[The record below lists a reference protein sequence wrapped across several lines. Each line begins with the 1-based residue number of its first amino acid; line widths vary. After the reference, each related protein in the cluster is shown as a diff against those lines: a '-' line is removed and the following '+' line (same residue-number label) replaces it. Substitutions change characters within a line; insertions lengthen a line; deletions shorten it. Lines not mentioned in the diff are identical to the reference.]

1 MYENNLVDTFKGTAR
16 DGVGPQLRGMAR
28 HSEVRLRTRL
38 PGEAQ
43 AEASRGF
50 SQHHAAAGG
59 GAGLEIAGRAAAG
72 AWWSQGS
79 EGGSTRAARGRP
91 RDGSHVEYRDPG
103 TWTVEESEPDSQDL
117 GPGGETQDGE
127 PPPANCPTRLAAR
140 PSPPPWRAVGRR
152 GRPAGRRGAA
162 DMPGRAAVQ
171 VPPPTS
177 TQRRRFPS
185 RAHGQRGVRPT
196 PAPLYAKARTQRY
209 LKSGFPTGRRRG
221 RARDARGRAHGHRNP
236 PAHRRLCSLPN
247 VTESFSE
254 QVRPTLSRSRKTT
267 RATGLN

>member
-1 MYENNLVDTFKGTAR
+1 MDSPST
-16 DGVGPQLRGMAR
+16 
-28 HSEVRLRTRL
+28 TRRRR
-38 PGEAQ
+38 E
-43 AEASRGF
+43 
-50 SQHHAAAGG
+50 
-59 GAGLEIAGRAAAG
+59 AGLGWKSQAGLLPERGGPKEAREAAPGQRVGGRGTG
-72 AWWSQGS
+72 ATS
-79 EGGSTRAARGRP
+79 ST
-91 RDGSHVEYRDPG
+91 G
-103 TWTVEESEPDSQDL
+103 TW
-117 GPGGETQDGE
+117 GPGRSRSQSQTVKTWVLGAETQDSD
-127 PPPANCPTRLAAR
+127 PPPNCPTRLAAR

-221 RARDARGRAHGHRNP
+221 RARDARGRAHRHRNP

>member
-16 DGVGPQLRGMAR
+16 DGVRPQLRGMAR

-38 PGEAQ
+38 PGEAR

-50 SQHHAAAGG
+50 SQHHAAAAGG

-72 AWWSQGS
+72 ARWSQGS
-79 EGGSTRAARGRP
+79 EGGSTWAARGRP

-117 GPGGETQDGE
+117 GPGGETQDGD
-127 PPPANCPTRLAAR
+127 PPPHCPTRLAAR

-221 RARDARGRAHGHRNP
+221 RARDARGRAHRHRNP

-247 VTESFSE
+247 VTESFSK
-254 QVRPTLSRSRKTT
+254 QVRPTLSRSCKTT

>member
-38 PGEAQ
+38 PGEAR

-50 SQHHAAAGG
+50 SQHHAAAAGG

-72 AWWSQGS
+72 ARWSQGS

-117 GPGGETQDGE
+117 GPGGETQDGD
-127 PPPANCPTRLAAR
+127 PPHQLSHAAR
-140 PSPPPWRAVGRR
+140 GSPFASTLARCREA
-152 GRPAGRRGAA
+152 
-162 DMPGRAAVQ
+162 RAAG
-171 VPPPTS
+171 
-177 TQRRRFPS
+177 
-185 RAHGQRGVRPT
+185 GQTRGCGHARPRGCAG
-196 PAPLYAKARTQRY
+196 PAANEHA
-209 LKSGFPTGRRRG
+209 
-221 RARDARGRAHGHRNP
+221 A
-236 PAHRRLCSLPN
+236 PAFSL
-247 VTESFSE
+247 
-254 QVRPTLSRSRKTT
+254 
-267 RATGLN
+267 